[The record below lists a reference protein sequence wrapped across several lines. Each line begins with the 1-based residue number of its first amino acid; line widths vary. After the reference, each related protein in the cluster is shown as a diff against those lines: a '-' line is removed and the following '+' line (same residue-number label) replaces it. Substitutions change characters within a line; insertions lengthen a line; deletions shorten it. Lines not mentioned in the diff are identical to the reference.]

1 VITVF
6 YDGKCG
12 MCSREIE
19 FFKRRQP
26 RNSIAFC
33 DIARD
38 PDALAGRKITQAE
51 ALMIMH
57 VEDENGKIHLGV
69 DAFALMWRQYPGW
82 SLLAKLVSAPV
93 FYPVSTYLYRVFA
106 KRRFEKHTH
115 CRVAA
120 ETEARS
126 SDDLLSPLR
135 TS

>member
-12 MCSREIE
+12 LCSREIE
-19 FFKRRQP
+19 FFKRRTP
-26 RNSIAFC
+26 RSSVVFR

-38 PDALAGRKITQAE
+38 PDALDGREITQAE

-57 VEDENGKIHLGV
+57 VEDEAGQVHLGV
-69 DAFALMWRQYPGW
+69 DAFAVMWGQYRGW
-82 SLLAKLVSAPV
+82 SLLTKTVSSPLVYPLAKS
-93 FYPVSTYLYRVFA
+93 LYRYFA
-106 KRRFEKHTH
+106 KRRFEKHPH

-135 TS
+135 PS